1 MLLPSAIGT
10 ALDVGIK
17 VVGARNQFGLVPKED
32 SLVNHKENLV
42 GDVGLMM
49 GRSFRVGWGPGFVLV
64 HCGAPLGSHKKISGN
79 PASQTTRIGG
89 LLSPRPKPNSSASAF
104 SVTVEKLHV
113 ASHFS
118 QGKDVVL
125 VSIAFKGLKIVNLF
139 CWHQK
144 LLLSITKPGNS
155 SFFKDGWLR
164 DWGSGPESIPD
175 HPLELSL
182 AYRFNSSAAPL
193 RAAPYSEMM
202 RFLACCVDVTESFCN
217 TNPNHEPNQVVVN
230 EGLRFKGT
238 AYDTLWHLYKEAWIS
253 LFIFIGH
260 AWKFWSTYCQVGFL
274 KWILFWC
281 CLDVHKYQVNQVI
294 WWRNSEDWDEK
305 F

>member
-1 MLLPSAIGT
+1 MALLSILVIIIGQKRVNLLFWYLIGVYPLRQALVRDTTPTASPSPMLLPSAIGT

-125 VSIAFKGLKIVNLF
+125 VSIAFKGLKNVNLF
-139 CWHQK
+139 
-144 LLLSITKPGNS
+144 
-155 SFFKDGWLR
+155 
-164 DWGSGPESIPD
+164 
-175 HPLELSL
+175 
-182 AYRFNSSAAPL
+182 
-193 RAAPYSEMM
+193 
-202 RFLACCVDVTESFCN
+202 VDIRN
-217 TNPNHEPNQVVVN
+217 
-230 EGLRFKGT
+230 
-238 AYDTLWHLYKEAWIS
+238 
-253 LFIFIGH
+253 
-260 AWKFWSTYCQVGFL
+260 YC
-274 KWILFWC
+274 
-281 CLDVHKYQVNQVI
+281 
-294 WWRNSEDWDEK
+294 
-305 F
+305 